1 LFHDT
6 NLTDRINPCLT
17 LPDKHFNLPQLR
29 HYFLWFVSL
38 DRHL

>member
-1 LFHDT
+1 
-6 NLTDRINPCLT
+6 